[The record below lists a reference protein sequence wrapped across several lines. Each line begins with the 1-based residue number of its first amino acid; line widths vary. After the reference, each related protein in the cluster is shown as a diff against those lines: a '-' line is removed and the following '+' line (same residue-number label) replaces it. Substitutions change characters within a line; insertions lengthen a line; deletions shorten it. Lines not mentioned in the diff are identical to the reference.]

1 MVEAPVQNQPGQHL
15 IEEAWEL
22 LDDNERSRVMLRQQ
36 VEADFLSRM
45 YRELMAK
52 VFRGKEKSTP
62 ERLVAF
68 IRQGL
73 RRAARYR

>member
-1 MVEAPVQNQPGQHL
+1 MQAPIQNQPGQDL
-15 IEEAWEL
+15 IDAAREL
-22 LDDNERSRVMLRQQ
+22 LDHHERSKVMLREQ
-36 VEADFLSRM
+36 VEPDFLSRM

-52 VFRGKEKSTP
+52 VLRGKEKSTP

-73 RRAARYR
+73 RRAAGYR